1 MNTYEIRA
9 FVSGKTLEK
18 QIPAKSAKSAE
29 KKFRRTHK
37 HIEEIQIK
45 NLKTGVT

>member
-1 MNTYEIRA
+1 MNLYEIRA
-9 FVSGKTLEK
+9 FTADKMIEK